1 VGSYVT
7 KLRGCF
13 SKEKIRKKQPL
24 REVARE
30 SLRERARE
38 ASERD
43 RGEGGARER
52 HNIREGQQDWQWGKG
67 RGLREGGG
75 FGVSAGGQGIE
86 RESTTENVG
95 HRETKEEREIE
106 QESV

>member
-1 VGSYVT
+1 
-7 KLRGCF
+7 
-13 SKEKIRKKQPL
+13 
-24 REVARE
+24 VARE

-52 HNIREGQQDWQWGKG
+52 HGMRGGQRDQQWGKG
-67 RGLREGGG
+67 RGLREEGG
-75 FGVSAGGQGIE
+75 FGVSAWGQGIE

-95 HRETKEEREIE
+95 HREAEEEREIE